1 MNRLE
6 EIKKSV
12 NEIEDYHPEERWEV
26 LMDDVPA
33 LVAAVEA
40 VLELHK
46 ENVWTNRDG
55 TWTTRTCEHCMSAS
69 DGAVTYPCP
78 TVTAINQALGEQ
90 A

>member
-1 MNRLE
+1 MNLALVEIKGRMATSHKASSQIQLMNR
-6 EIKKSV
+6 
-12 NEIEDYHPEERWEV
+12 
-26 LMDDVPA
+26 DVPA
-33 LVAAVEA
+33 LITAVEA

-46 ENVWTNRDG
+46 ENAWTNRDG